1 MSSGYETPSPLIQ
14 DNDKNKKQK
23 RHSMETDRSGNSSSL
38 PIQKKKLKP
47 IEIIKTNVMQI
58 CTTDDIN
65 FNNITDINKNLTNVY
80 HLLMDNL
87 EQINNLDQINNGT
100 IDFYETE
107 NLFMFNVVDLLP
119 QDTFRY
125 CLNAYK
131 GITTIN
137 ERQVSQMVDDITS
150 YIETNYAGYLN
161 DNGAWDDVDPAAAAD
176 DDSHSNPE
184 EEQTLDKKR
193 PLSRQLSRQ
202 ESASKK
208 VKIYSPEEQQQKLLK
223 TLEQFIYNSYNP
235 SDGVKNYKNL
245 FMFMSMYLVADNSVC
260 EVQNDICQLSLRY
273 VITYIILC
281 NYAGPTLVFMLDVKD
296 ICLSKW
302 YNIKDRIK
310 NILLDVLQS
319 KTKEDEDFEKW
330 LGYNLNELNLMLKS
344 DSIEPYGGPE
354 KINGVGG
361 GKDYTTDK
369 SRNIT
374 HQNDISKSSDQYS
387 NAIIKMSGGSCQ
399 NITYF
404 NPLLSVKC
412 SYEWSH
418 DFSSGRAQKY
428 VMNDKSFY
436 YNDGIFEIVKKG
448 WKYLTDHPDNLLNA
462 SVSSSNKKRGFDD
475 SFSVVDDGS
484 NSVFSGTIATE
495 TVVDTE
501 HFDKKLFR
509 NLKNKTHKEE
519 NYLSTIIDTMLSD
532 NDCGDVTQKF
542 MYIPIVRFSIETDDV
557 NLSKKFKN
565 SINQYFD
572 GQRMFT
578 KLGDNEKKYHLY
590 VTSDNTPKDKV
601 VDSKLK
607 NYLEDMGVD
616 DLEIAL
622 GISRKSLY
630 SLWEDHSVEMFNFN
644 KGDTYYTEMKEIIK
658 NINEKNKKI
667 VSPARIIDPIT
678 PNTGAELVPPQ
689 VGVASVSSAP
699 GQEASVLSASGET
712 AVSSEETATASVAPL
727 VAQGVASTPTV
738 PPNYQQ
744 ISVATLYGIN
754 KLLGLWINTEKIIEK
769 FEMIPTNGPHIGIKF
784 TSTTSFKFDWQ
795 VGDSTV
801 NSVCNALIS
810 AKKFFDNYKGVKT
823 DILNQLVTNET
834 DTRNKRLFTIVNF
847 IMTHPNFRF
856 KRELD
861 NFQNI
866 DIFKQYFY
874 TILSFLKSCGDEY
887 QRLTCESI
895 NMQGVTAF
903 LLTKDRIL
911 VAESIEKDTPTYSCL
926 QSPTT
931 NIYLDQADEFEL
943 FYNKYK
949 EDIKPDTPTEP
960 KKNEIGKKNTGII
973 SNRRN
978 LLEEDI
984 QVDLPTVYNNLI
996 KEIYIKLYGNP
1007 NLVPAQV
1014 PAQVAAQVAAQVP
1027 AQVPDKLAEKLADK
1041 LAVKPLTPEQVTN
1054 IPKLKKIVVALS
1066 YYMLDENYENIIEC
1080 EVGKALSQ
1088 TINPDLLKNISI
1100 KNTCI
1105 TSDKLLEKISFMFDE
1120 PNIIDQFIK
1129 SYGIAVE
1136 SFKQKLETYIK
1147 IIDVNKDLMDNLFP
1161 APQAPIQ
1168 LSTELTAAVSLLT
1181 ISRPIK
1187 LSDNVVLMYRY
1198 YIAKLNEMP
1207 KTFSDNIKKILE
1219 DTIKQEET
1227 IRRSSRERQSVVPST
1242 SDAVP
1247 ELENELAHLQREM
1260 DKLDKK
1266 TQPSEQT
1273 SSVVGKIASATKK
1286 FFNSLKRD
1294 KAKIQIKMQ
1303 SLMKKI
1309 EESEIKFA
1317 KSVKRITVE
1326 TYRNTLKTLF
1336 PSQSSRTGGRK
1347 ITRKLY
1353 KNKNKK
1359 KSKQRHYNYARKQS
1373 IKNKNKYIHKFIKT
1387 KKVKM

>member
-1 MSSGYETPSPLIQ
+1 
-14 DNDKNKKQK
+14 
-23 RHSMETDRSGNSSSL
+23 
-38 PIQKKKLKP
+38 
-47 IEIIKTNVMQI
+47 
-58 CTTDDIN
+58 
-65 FNNITDINKNLTNVY
+65 
-80 HLLMDNL
+80 
-87 EQINNLDQINNGT
+87 
-100 IDFYETE
+100 
-107 NLFMFNVVDLLP
+107 MFNVVDLLP

-150 YIETNYAGYLN
+150 YIETNYAGDLN
-161 DNGAWDDVDPAAAAD
+161 DNGAWDDPDVPSGEMAE
-176 DDSHSNPE
+176 S
-184 EEQTLDKKR
+184 
-193 PLSRQLSRQ
+193 
-202 ESASKK
+202 SASEVEIEPNENEK
-208 VKIYSPEEQQQKLLK
+208 KLLK
-223 TLEQFIYNSYNP
+223 TLDQYIDNTYNS

-245 FMFMSMYLVADNSVC
+245 FMYIINFFLNACMIVDVDFENHIFQKY
-260 EVQNDICQLSLRY
+260 LRY

-281 NYAGPTLVFMLDVKD
+281 HYAGPTLVFMLDVKVKVKEVKFE
-296 ICLSKW
+296 LSDDWVKALGVV
-302 YNIKDRIK
+302 KQ
-310 NILLDVLQS
+310 ILDDVLQNDQWDDDEFDS
-319 KTKEDEDFEKW
+319 YLDINVRILVDMLNNASSDEKT
-330 LGYNLNELNLMLKS
+330 S
-344 DSIEPYGGPE
+344 DGF
-354 KINGVGG
+354 GG
-361 GKDYTTDK
+361 GKDNTTHK

-448 WKYLTDHPDNLLNA
+448 WNDLTDNPDNLLNA
-462 SVSSSNKKRGFDD
+462 SVS
-475 SFSVVDDGS
+475 DGS
-484 NSVFSGTIATE
+484 STSVSSGTIATVSE
-495 TVVDTE
+495 L
-501 HFDKKLFR
+501 FDKELFLKL
-509 NLKNKTHKEE
+509 KSKPHKEE
-519 NYLSTIIDTMLSD
+519 NYLSTIIDTMLSE
-532 NDCGDVTQKF
+532 NDCGDVTEKF
-542 MYIPIVRFSIETDDV
+542 MYIPIVRFSIETDDRDRDF
-557 NLSKKFKN
+557 SEKFKN

-578 KLGDNEKKYHLY
+578 KLGDDQYKYHLY
-590 VTSDNTPKDKV
+590 VTSDNTPTANV
-601 VDSKLK
+601 TNSSIG

-616 DLEIAL
+616 NLEIAL
-622 GISRKSLY
+622 GISRSSLY
-630 SLWEDHSVEMFNFN
+630 TLWEGYGNNDARFADMFNFN
-644 KGDTYYTEMKEIIK
+644 KGNTYYIEMKDIID
-658 NINEKNKKI
+658 NIKTNNKQI

-678 PNTGAELVPPQ
+678 PNSGAKLVPAPPT
-689 VGVASVSSAP
+689 ASVSSA
-699 GQEASVLSASGET
+699 SDET
-712 AVSSEETATASVAPL
+712 AATVSSESDETAATVSSPVAPPVGEGVASAPDEITAPVSSAETATATQV
-727 VAQGVASTPTV
+727 V

-744 ISVATLYGIN
+744 ISNATLYGIN
-754 KLLGLWINTEKIIEK
+754 KLLGLWINAEKIIEN
-769 FEMIPTNGPHIGIKF
+769 FDMIPSQDGKYKGIKF
-784 TSTTSFKFDWQ
+784 ISYPLPKDDDPTTFVPKDFNWQ

-801 NSVCNALIS
+801 NSVCQALIT
-810 AKKFFDNYKGVKT
+810 AKKKTTNDVSSVSDFFT
-823 DILNQLVTNET
+823 TLFTNET
-834 DTRNKRLFTIVNF
+834 DSRNIRLFTIVNF
-847 IMTHPNFRF
+847 IMTHPKFRF
-856 KRELD
+856 NNKLI
-861 NFQNI
+861 NTNAI
-866 DIFKQYFY
+866 KQYFY

-895 NMQGVTAF
+895 NKQDILAF

-911 VAESIEKDTPTYSCL
+911 VAESIEKYTPTYSCL

-949 EDIKPDTPTEP
+949 ADITSET
-960 KKNEIGKKNTGII
+960 KKNEIRKKNTGII
-973 SNRRN
+973 SNRGDA
-978 LLEEDI
+978 LKEGV

-996 KEIYIKLYGNP
+996 TEINTKLYKNP

-1014 PAQVAAQVAAQVP
+1014 PVQ
-1027 AQVPDKLAEKLADK
+1027 PDK
-1041 LAVKPLTPEQVTN
+1041 

-1066 YYMLDENYENIIEC
+1066 YYMLTENYENIIEC

-1105 TSDKLLEKISFMFDE
+1105 TSDNLLNRISSMFDE

-1136 SFKQKLETYIK
+1136 SFIQKLETYIK
-1147 IIDVNKDLMDNLFP
+1147 IIQDNRVLMDSLFP
-1161 APQAPIQ
+1161 ALNAPTPQ
-1168 LSTELTAAVSLLT
+1168 LSTELTVAAALLRF
-1181 ISRPIK
+1181 SRTTNH
-1187 LSDNVVLMYRY
+1187 LSVNVELMYRY
-1198 YIAKLNEMP
+1198 YIEKLEAMP
-1207 KTFSDNIKKILE
+1207 QKFSDKIKNILE
-1219 DTIKQEET
+1219 DTIKLEESR
-1227 IRRSSRERQSVVPST
+1227 RRSSRATQTVVPSG

-1247 ELENELAHLQREM
+1247 EFENELAHLQREI

-1266 TQPSEQT
+1266 IQT
-1273 SSVVGKIASATKK
+1273 SQATQVDASTTSMVGKIASATKK
-1286 FFNSLKRD
+1286 FFNSLK
-1294 KAKIQIKMQ
+1294 KEKTTIQKKMQ

-1309 EESEIKFA
+1309 EESEIRFA

-1326 TYRNTLKTLF
+1326 TYRNTLSSLF
-1336 PSQSSRTGGRK
+1336 LSPSTSSFSRTGGRK

-1387 KKVKM
+1387 KKVKI